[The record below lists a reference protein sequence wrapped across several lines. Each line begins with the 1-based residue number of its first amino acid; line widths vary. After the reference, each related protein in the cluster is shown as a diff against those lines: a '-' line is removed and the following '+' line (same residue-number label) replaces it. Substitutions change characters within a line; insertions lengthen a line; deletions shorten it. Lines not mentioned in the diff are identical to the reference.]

1 MSTSPNWGLFL
12 LLPHSIL
19 HRSCASILNGLLSF
33 MYDTNTPTTGSVTS
47 SKQEKLR
54 LAAESLAFN
63 LKNPTFRKLFPER
76 VEEHAQ
82 AVAARELLQQQE
94 AEKEQKQQETKA
106 SAGAKVVDA
115 KLHGMPGNGVKGG
128 GTASVPGA
136 SDQPKLGVGADPGLP
151 SGSVFFALVALLACI
166 YFAVSHTSWL

>member
-1 MSTSPNWGLFL
+1 
-12 LLPHSIL
+12 
-19 HRSCASILNGLLSF
+19 

-94 AEKEQKQQETKA
+94 AEKEQTKQKQQETKA

-115 KLHGMPGNGVKGG
+115 KLHGMPGNGVKGE